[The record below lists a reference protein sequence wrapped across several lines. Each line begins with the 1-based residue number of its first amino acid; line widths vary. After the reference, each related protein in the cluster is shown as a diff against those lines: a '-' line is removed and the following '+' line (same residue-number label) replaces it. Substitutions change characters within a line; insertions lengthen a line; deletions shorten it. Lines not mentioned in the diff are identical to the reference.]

1 MPDEAVLV
9 RPLRPPQDNI
19 PQTRQQRD
27 ALLQAVAEY
36 VERERPV
43 SPLSIDELRIHAGA
57 VLKAQRLDE
66 KYLDY
71 AAVLVSNEVW
81 RPTVARIPYN
91 RRLLLLPKCLRSSEE
106 CPAVFDEIGLV
117 CEHCGRCAINEFKGQ
132 AERLGYAVLV
142 AEGSPVVM
150 SLIETGQV
158 EAVVGVSCLSVLER
172 VFPYME
178 AGAVP
183 GVAIPLLRDGCAE
196 TVVDVDWVWD
206 AIYQSN
212 EEQTRRLNLD
222 DLRNQVDKWFTG
234 EALSEVLTGV
244 ESETEELAMEWMTK
258 VGKRWRPFLAAC
270 AYQAL
275 VKNKQAPRAPP
286 EGVPPQGVPSGTCG
300 TCGDDLPDCVRKAG
314 VAVECFHKASLI
326 HDDIEDGDDLRYGD
340 KTLHAEYGVPIALN
354 VGDLLLG
361 EGYRLL
367 VESGVSDSQKTRMLA
382 AAAKGHRNLCLGQG
396 EELSWI
402 RRPRSL
408 RVGEVIDIFANK
420 TAPAFE
426 VALKLGAILAGC
438 GDELDEVLEQYS
450 RSLGI
455 AYQIRDD
462 IEDFRASD
470 RSAALNARRP
480 SLMLA
485 LAYERAGRAEREL
498 IEKVWSSS
506 AGSVPPVREIERV
519 LAKLKVEKLASDL
532 MEAYKSRAIGCLH
545 QLTNPDLKGLLRRVI
560 GKIFNDF
567 EMMGCC
573 NDRKAGHDY
582 SGESSQASSG

>member
-1 MPDEAVLV
+1 MPDDVVAV

-19 PQTRQQRD
+19 PQTRQERD
-27 ALLQAVAEY
+27 ALLQVVAEY

-57 VLKAQRLDE
+57 VLKAHKLDE

-91 RRLLLLPKCLRSSEE
+91 RRLLLLPQCLRDSEE
-106 CPAVFDEIGLV
+106 CPAGFDEIGLV
-117 CEHCGRCAINEFKGQ
+117 CEHCGRCAINEFKSQ

-183 GVAIPLLRDGCAE
+183 GVAIPLLRGGCAD
-196 TVVDVDWVWD
+196 TAVDVDWVWD

-222 DLRNQVDKWFTG
+222 DLRNQVDRWFTC
-234 EALSEVLTGV
+234 EALSEMLTNV
-244 ESETEELAMEWMTK
+244 ESETEELATKWMAK

-275 VKNKQAPRAPP
+275 AKNRQ
-286 EGVPPQGVPSGTCG
+286 
-300 TCGDDLPDCVRKAG
+300 DDPPDCVRRASI
-314 VAVECFHKASLI
+314 AVECFHKASLI
-326 HDDIEDGDDLRYGD
+326 HDDIEDGDELRYGD
-340 KTLHAEYGVPIALN
+340 KSLHAEYGVPIALN

-367 VESGVSDSQKTRMLA
+367 VETGVSDNQKTRMLA
-382 AAAKGHRNLCLGQG
+382 AAAQGHRNLCLGQG

-402 RRPRSL
+402 RRPRCL
-408 RVGEVIDIFANK
+408 MVAEVIDIFTNK

-426 VALKLGAILAGC
+426 VALKVGAILAGC
-438 GDELDEVLEQYS
+438 GDELNSVLEEYS

-470 RSAALNARRP
+470 QSAALNAARP

-485 LAYERAGRAEREL
+485 LAYERAGRG
-498 IEKVWSSS
+498 EKNLLESVWDKS
-506 AGSVPPVREIERV
+506 AGASPRIEDIKRA
-519 LAKLKVEKLASDL
+519 LAELKVEKLASDL
-532 MEAYKSRAIGCLH
+532 MESYKSRAIGCLYK
-545 QLTNPDLKGLLRRVI
+545 LTNADLKGLLRRVI

-582 SGESSQASSG
+582 GGESSQASSG

>member
-1 MPDEAVLV
+1 MPDDTAAV

-19 PQTRQQRD
+19 PQTRHQRD
-27 ALLQAVAEY
+27 ALLQAVLEY
-36 VERERPV
+36 VEREKPV
-43 SPLSIDELRIHAGA
+43 SPLSVDELQTHAQT
-57 VLKAQRLDE
+57 VLKAVNFDD
-66 KYLDY
+66 KYVDY
-71 AAVLVSNEVW
+71 AAVLINNEVW
-81 RPTVARIPYN
+81 RPTVARIPYEK
-91 RRLLLLPKCLRSSEE
+91 RLLLLPKCLRNAEE
-106 CPAVFDEIGLV
+106 CPAGFDDIGLV
-117 CEHCGRCAINEFKGQ
+117 CEHCGRCIINEFKSQ

-150 SLIETGQV
+150 SLIETGQI

-183 GVAIPLLRDGCAE
+183 GVATPLLRDGCAD
-196 TVVDVDWVWD
+196 TTVDVDWVWD

-212 EEQTRRLNLD
+212 EEQAHRLNLD
-222 DLRNQVDKWFTG
+222 DLRNQVDRWFTNG
-234 EALSEVLTGV
+234 ALLEMLTEV
-244 ESETEELAMEWMTK
+244 ESETEGLAMEWMAK

-275 VKNKQAPRAPP
+275 SKNKQ
-286 EGVPPQGVPSGTCG
+286 
-300 TCGDDLPDCVRKAG
+300 DDLPNYVRGAG

-326 HDDIEDGDDLRYGD
+326 HDDIEDGDDLRYGERS
-340 KTLHAEYGVPIALN
+340 LHTEYGVPIALN

-367 VESGVSDSQKTRMLA
+367 VETNVSDNQKTRMLA
-382 AAAKGHRNLCLGQG
+382 AAARGHRNLSLGQG

-402 RRPRSL
+402 RRPRCL
-408 RVGEVIDIFANK
+408 RVAEVIDIFAKK
-420 TAPAFE
+420 TSPAFE
-426 VALKLGAILAGC
+426 VALRIGAILAGC
-438 GDELDEVLEQYS
+438 GDELNDVLEQYS

-462 IEDFRASD
+462 IEDFHSND
-470 RSAALNARRP
+470 ESAALNATRP

-485 LAYERAGRAEREL
+485 LAYERAGRVEKKLLESVWDKSAEASPQIED
-498 IEKVWSSS
+498 IEKV
-506 AGSVPPVREIERV
+506 
-519 LAKLKVEKLASDL
+519 LAELKVEKLASDL
-532 MEAYKSRAIGCLH
+532 VESYKARAIGCLYR
-545 QLTNPDLKGLLRRVI
+545 LTNSDLKGLLRRVI

-567 EMMGCC
+567 EVMGCC
-573 NDRKAGHDY
+573 NDRKAGHDQ

>member
-1 MPDEAVLV
+1 MPDDAVAV

-36 VERERPV
+36 VEREKPV

-57 VLKAQRLDE
+57 VLKAERLDE

-91 RRLLLLPKCLRSSEE
+91 RRLLLLPQCLRSSEE
-106 CPAVFDEIGLV
+106 CPAAFDEIGLV
-117 CEHCGRCAINEFKGQ
+117 CEHCGRCAINEFKSQ

-150 SLIETGQV
+150 SLIETGQI

-183 GVAIPLLRDGCAE
+183 GVAIPLLRDGCAD
-196 TVVDVDWVWD
+196 TAVDADWIWD

-212 EEQTRRLNLD
+212 EEQTSRLNLD
-222 DLRNQVDKWFTG
+222 DLRNQVDRWFTCAG
-234 EALSEVLTGV
+234 LSEMPTDV
-244 ESETEELAMEWMTK
+244 ESETEELAMEWMAK

-275 VKNKQAPRAPP
+275 AKNKQAPRAP
-286 EGVPPQGVPSGTCG
+286 
-300 TCGDDLPDCVRKAG
+300 CGDDLPDCVRKAG
-314 VAVECFHKASLI
+314 VAVECFHKASLV
-326 HDDIEDGDDLRYGD
+326 HDDIEDGDELRYGD

-367 VESGVSDSQKTRMLA
+367 VESGVPDNQKARMFA

-402 RRPRSL
+402 HRPRCL
-408 RVGEVIDIFANK
+408 RVAEVLDIFANK

-438 GDELDEVLEQYS
+438 GDELNDVLEQYS
-450 RSLGI
+450 RALGI

-462 IEDFRASD
+462 IEDFRSSD
-470 RSAALNARRP
+470 RSASLNAGRP

-485 LAYERAGRAEREL
+485 LACERASQSERKLLER
-498 IEKVWSSS
+498 VWSSS

-532 MEAYKSRAIGCLH
+532 MESYKSRAIGCLH
-545 QLTNPDLKGLLRRVI
+545 QLTNPDLKGLLRRVV

-582 SGESSQASSG
+582 GGESSHASSG

>member
-1 MPDEAVLV
+1 MPDDAALV

-27 ALLQAVAEY
+27 ALLQAVGEY
-36 VERERPV
+36 VEREKPV

-57 VLKAQRLDE
+57 VLKAERLDE
-66 KYLDY
+66 KYVDY
-71 AAVLVSNEVW
+71 AAVLMSNEVW

-91 RRLLLLPKCLRSSEE
+91 KRLLLLPQCLRSSEE
-106 CPAVFDEIGLV
+106 CPAGFDEIGLV
-117 CEHCGRCAINEFKGQ
+117 CEHCGRCAINEFKSQ

-150 SLIETGQV
+150 SLVETGQV

-183 GVAIPLLRDGCAE
+183 GVAIPLLRDGCAD
-196 TVVDVDWVWD
+196 TAIDVDWVWD

-222 DLRNQVDKWFTG
+222 DLRNQVDRWFTSA
-234 EALSEVLTGV
+234 ALSEMLTDV
-244 ESETEELAMEWMTK
+244 ESKTEELAMEWMAK

-275 VKNKQAPRAPP
+275 AKNKQAPRAP
-286 EGVPPQGVPSGTCG
+286 
-300 TCGDDLPDCVRKAG
+300 CGDDLPDCVQKAG

-326 HDDIEDGDDLRYGD
+326 HDDIEDGDELRYGE
-340 KTLHAEYGVPIALN
+340 KTMHAEHGVPIALN

-367 VESGVSDSQKTRMLA
+367 VETGVSDNQKTRMLA
-382 AAAKGHRNLCLGQG
+382 AAARGHRNLCLGQG

-408 RVGEVIDIFANK
+408 RVAEVIDIFANK

-438 GDELDEVLEQYS
+438 GDDLNNVLEQYS
-450 RSLGI
+450 RALGI

-462 IEDFRASD
+462 IEDFRSSD
-470 RSAALNARRP
+470 ESAALNATRP

-498 IEKVWSSS
+498 LDKVWSSS
-506 AGSVPPVREIERV
+506 AGSVPPVGEIERV

-532 MEAYKSRAIGCLH
+532 MESHKSRAIGCLY
-545 QLTNPDLKGLLRRVI
+545 QLTNSDLKGLLRRVI

>member
-1 MPDEAVLV
+1 MPDDTAAV

-27 ALLQAVAEY
+27 ALLQAVVEY
-36 VERERPV
+36 VEREKPV
-43 SPLSIDELRIHAGA
+43 SPLSVDELRIHASA
-57 VLKAQRLDE
+57 LLKAESLDE
-66 KYLDY
+66 KYVDY
-71 AAVLVSNEVW
+71 TAVLISNEVW
-81 RPTVARIPYN
+81 RPTVARIPYKK
-91 RRLLLLPKCLRSSEE
+91 RLLLLPQCLRSAEE
-106 CPAVFDEIGLV
+106 CPAGFDEIGLV
-117 CEHCGRCAINEFKGQ
+117 CEHCGRCIINDFKSQ

-150 SLIETGQV
+150 SLIETGQI

-183 GVAIPLLRDGCAE
+183 GVATPLLRDGCAD
-196 TVVDVDWVWD
+196 TTVDVDWVWD

-212 EEQTRRLNLD
+212 EEQTHRLNLD
-222 DLRNQVDKWFTG
+222 DLRNQVDRWFTG
-234 EALSEVLTGV
+234 KALSEMLTEV
-244 ESETEELAMEWMTK
+244 ESETEGLAMEWMAK

-275 VKNKQAPRAPP
+275 AKNKQ
-286 EGVPPQGVPSGTCG
+286 
-300 TCGDDLPDCVRKAG
+300 DDLPNYVRKAG

-326 HDDIEDGDDLRYGD
+326 HDDIEDGDDLRYGE
-340 KTLHAEYGVPIALN
+340 KTVHAEYGVPIALN

-367 VESGVSDSQKTRMLA
+367 AESEIPDNQKARILVA
-382 AAAKGHRNLCLGQG
+382 AAQGHRNLCLGQG
-396 EELSWI
+396 NELCWI
-402 RRPRSL
+402 RRPRCLS
-408 RVGEVIDIFANK
+408 VAEVIDIFAKK
-420 TAPAFE
+420 TSPAFE
-426 VALKLGAILAGC
+426 VALKVGVILAGC
-438 GDELDEVLEQYS
+438 GDELSDVLEKYS

-462 IEDFRASD
+462 IEDFHSSD
-470 RSAALNARRP
+470 ESAALNAARP

-485 LAYERAGRAEREL
+485 LAYERAGRAEKKLLESVCDKSAEASGRIEA
-498 IEKVWSSS
+498 IEKV
-506 AGSVPPVREIERV
+506 
-519 LAKLKVEKLASDL
+519 LAELKVEKLASDL
-532 MEAYKSRAIGCLH
+532 MESYKARAIGCLYR
-545 QLTNPDLKGLLRRVI
+545 LTNSDLKGLLRRVI

-573 NDRKAGHDY
+573 NDRKAGHDQ